1 MSNLIE
7 GFLGKSVEGKKSRM
21 PAKLDYWQS
30 ATGLFLALFMWGHL
44 FFTST
49 ILISK
54 DFMYSV
60 TKMFEGSWFL
70 EKENPY
76 IVSIL
81 VAIVLIVF
89 IIHAMLGMRKMPS
102 TYRQYQVFKTH
113 MGMIK
118 HEDTTLWYIQVITGF
133 SMFFLGSTHLIIM
146 LTAPDKIGPFASA
159 DSLVSD
165 LMWPIMLLLLFAVE
179 VHGAIGLYRLSEK
192 WGWFDG
198 KNPRET
204 RKNLK
209 KAMWGIMIFTILL
222 GLTSLGAYIKIG
234 LAHRDQAGQRYQPT
248 AQVQMMKN
256 IKTGENMNYET
267 SFRSYNA
274 MSFSEISFQKMGV

>member
-1 MSNLIE
+1 VSNLIE
-7 GFLGKSVEGKKSRM
+7 GFLGKSLEGKKSRM

-54 DFMYSV
+54 DFMYTV
-60 TKMFEGSWFL
+60 TKMFEGSFFL
-70 EKENPY
+70 EKENPF
-76 IVSIL
+76 IVSIF
-81 VAIVLIVF
+81 VAIVLVAF
-89 IIHAMLGMRKMPS
+89 IIHAVLGMRKMPS

-118 HEDTTLWYIQVITGF
+118 QEDTTLWYIQVITGL

-146 LTAPDKIGPFASA
+146 LTEPGKIGPFASGE
-159 DSLVSD
+159 SLITGW
-165 LMWPIMLLLLFAVE
+165 MWPIMLLLLFAVE
-179 VHGAIGLYRLSEK
+179 IHGAVGLYRLSVK

-198 KNPRET
+198 KTPIET

-209 KAMWGIMIFTILL
+209 KVMWGIMTFTILL
-222 GLTSLGAYIKIG
+222 GLTSLGAYMKIG
-234 LAHRDQAGQRYQPT
+234 YDNRDNVGVRYQPMSQT
-248 AQVQMMKN
+248 QIMKN
-256 IKTGENMNYET
+256 NIKVEV
-267 SFRSYNA
+267 
-274 MSFSEISFQKMGV
+274 QK